1 MTVFYQLDLMME
13 GTPEQLASMLRIYL
27 RYDEKYKSRSAYFS
41 NTRINGT
48 DLYCYLNGDNRIC
61 GDKYIERITGEAGIK
76 EILRCGTVNINA
88 DGPFGNYRKLNDVN
102 LFREMA
108 EAVPD
113 ASFTAEITG
122 GETYAQSS
130 LKCILQEK
138 KLKINTFYLSLDDE
152 KDAELDKYAAYFKKL
167 LPYRKF
173 IRYFKIDSDSFD
185 SEAYDGLICESL
197 GENYREEAFADLDY
211 DVFAEEMESFDAEP
225 GIDEADYYSVMKNK
239 IAPLNITSAYDYC
252 EKLDIEAQGEE
263 EHLIYDPIVK
273 NYINDDQG
281 RIYTCKTGKD
291 DQAAGNEAL
300 IQSESNQKPESAD
313 AMKKVWF
320 WETNADGSLIITS
333 YKGNEVKI
341 AVPCKIDNK
350 NVCEIGEEAFSA
362 FSERASK
369 KIIDARRK
377 ITEVTVPEGI
387 SIIGKNAFSGCIRLE
402 KVVLPETINEI
413 DTTAFRRCAP
423 GFKLVFP
430 DSITMIE
437 LIDAGHSVVVSV
449 DKAKRFIGG

>member
-1 MTVFYQLDLMME
+1 
-13 GTPEQLASMLRIYL
+13 
-27 RYDEKYKSRSAYFS
+27 
-41 NTRINGT
+41 
-48 DLYCYLNGDNRIC
+48 
-61 GDKYIERITGEAGIK
+61 
-76 EILRCGTVNINA
+76 
-88 DGPFGNYRKLNDVN
+88 
-102 LFREMA
+102 
-108 EAVPD
+108 
-113 ASFTAEITG
+113 
-122 GETYAQSS
+122 
-130 LKCILQEK
+130 
-138 KLKINTFYLSLDDE
+138 
-152 KDAELDKYAAYFKKL
+152 
-167 LPYRKF
+167 
-173 IRYFKIDSDSFD
+173 
-185 SEAYDGLICESL
+185 
-197 GENYREEAFADLDY
+197 
-211 DVFAEEMESFDAEP
+211 
-225 GIDEADYYSVMKNK
+225 
-239 IAPLNITSAYDYC
+239 
-252 EKLDIEAQGEE
+252 
-263 EHLIYDPIVK
+263 
-273 NYINDDQG
+273 
-281 RIYTCKTGKD
+281 
-291 DQAAGNEAL
+291 
-300 IQSESNQKPESAD
+300 
-313 AMKKVWF
+313 MKKVWF